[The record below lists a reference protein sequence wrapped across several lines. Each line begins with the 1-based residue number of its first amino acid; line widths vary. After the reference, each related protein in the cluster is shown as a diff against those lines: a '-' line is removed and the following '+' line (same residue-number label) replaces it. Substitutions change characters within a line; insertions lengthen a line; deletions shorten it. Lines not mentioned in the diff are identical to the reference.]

1 MPQLRFI
8 HQHDA
13 SWTAAHLLRAV
24 EIVIVWIK
32 DFWGLRPARNALG

>member
-8 HQHDA
+8 HDA
-13 SWTAAHLLRAV
+13 SWTAVHLDLLRAV

-32 DFWGLRPARNALG
+32 GFGGLRPARNALG